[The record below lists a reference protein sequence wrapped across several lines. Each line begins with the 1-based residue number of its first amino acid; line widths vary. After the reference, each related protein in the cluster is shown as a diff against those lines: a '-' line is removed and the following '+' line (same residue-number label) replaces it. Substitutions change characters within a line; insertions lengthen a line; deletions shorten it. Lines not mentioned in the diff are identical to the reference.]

1 MKNFT
6 KRSLLQKIIITVLA
20 TLLILNFIMPN
31 IILAKDEDESG
42 IGGVLFKPIQY
53 LVLGLGDTAMWLVNT
68 CAYGEEIDPIL
79 TLSTSTWPWYY
90 KAAKVANLIVNP
102 TASIGM
108 GLQTVVAH
116 LFGQE
121 GDADELMDQLFPDK
135 IDIPIFLVSPEKI
148 FSNEVPL
155 LDVNIINPNT
165 NYTYVDESGNT
176 KEIQTPAMALH
187 ETIAGWYVALR
198 NLSIVGLLS
207 ILVYVGIRIILSST
221 ASDKAKY
228 KQMFIDWLVAL
239 CILFF
244 IHYIMS
250 FSVTMVESLTDS
262 INKSNKRIE
271 IPFTPQ
277 DLGGDQG
284 KYNVTDE
291 QYKVLKSLTL
301 NDSDTGNI
309 SLDLMG
315 LARFKAQLNLKS
327 QDTTQEDVVA
337 EGGRSQMAYTIIYIV
352 LVIYTVM
359 FLFIYI
365 KRLIY
370 IIFLTTIAPL
380 VALTYPIDKMNDGQA
395 QAFNMWLKEYIFNL
409 LIQPMHLILYSI
421 LLGSAMELATDYLI
435 YPLVVLGFML
445 PAEKILRKFF
455 GFEKSSTAASL
466 AGGAL
471 GGAAVMN
478 AINKIGTGAK
488 KAIKG
493 GKGGASSSSN
503 GNGNSENSKI
513 RMANRT
519 ADNPDGEDDFIRE
532 SLNAGNEDDKGQY
545 SNVQDNNQPFESD
558 NENDNP
564 YEQPNYGE
572 PEDQLSPEEMAEQ
585 DPNYMY
591 MHPELFDESYQ
602 QSPQVQNEG
611 NTEEDAKINTE
622 GLGDDENNE
631 EVEEKAIKGPKKW
644 DGVKATARYVLPS
657 VGKGLAKG
665 AFGAAKLSAKAIGA
679 GTLGTIGIAAGL
691 ASDDYK
697 NVLTYGASAATIGSG
712 IGSNVANKIE
722 NASSTAIRLP
732 SNIYRK
738 ASDLKE
744 VYQKGA
750 YSKDQYKQFVN
761 KRLDKEF
768 MKDKD
773 VQKLYEAE
781 FGRTKMKNTSGEN
794 VEAYKVAMEKA
805 LKYREHGVTDNETII
820 KAMKV
825 KSRNVSGEW
834 DDKRRII
841 SAKLASQVSNEKDV
855 ETIQK
860 RLTDK
865 GVNDTQVKEQAEMI
879 RKIKGL
885 Y

>member
-6 KRSLLQKIIITVLA
+6 KRSLLQKISITILA
-20 TLLILNFIMPN
+20 TILILNFIMPN

-53 LVLGLGDTAMWLVNT
+53 LVIGLGDTAMWLVNT
-68 CAYGEEIDPIL
+68 CAYGEEVDPIL

-90 KAAKVANLIVNP
+90 KAAMVAQLIINP
-102 TASIGM
+102 VMTSTV
-108 GLQTVVAH
+108 LTSQTVVAN
-116 LFGQE
+116 LFGQK
-121 GDADELMDQLFPDK
+121 GSADEIMEQFFPEK
-135 IDIPIFLVSPEKI
+135 IDIPIFLVTPEKI
-148 FSNEVPL
+148 FSNQVPL

-165 NYTYVDESGNT
+165 DYTYVDESGNT
-176 KEIQTPAMALH
+176 KEIETPAMALH

-228 KQMFIDWLVAL
+228 KQMFTDWLVAL

-262 INKSNKRIE
+262 ISKSNKRIE

-291 QYKVLKSLTL
+291 QYNVLKSLTL
-301 NDSDTGNI
+301 NNSDTGNI

-315 LARFKAQLNLKS
+315 LARFKAQLNLKA

-337 EGGRSQMAYTIIYIV
+337 EGGRSQMAYTIIYVV
-352 LVIYTVM
+352 LVIYTIM

-421 LLGSAMELATDYLI
+421 LLGSAMELATEYLI

-445 PAEKILRKFF
+445 PAEKMLRKFF
-455 GFEKSSTAASL
+455 GFEKSSTASSL
-466 AGGAL
+466 ASGAF

-488 KAIKG
+488 KAVKG
-493 GKGGASSSSN
+493 GGKDNSSSSA
-503 GNGNSENSKI
+503 ENKDKI
-513 RMANRT
+513 RMASRT
-519 ADNPDGEDDFIRE
+519 PDNPDGEDDFIRE
-532 SLNAGNEDDKGQY
+532 GLNAGNEEHNEQGD
-545 SNVQDNNQPFESD
+545 NFQDNNQPFEGE
-558 NENDNP
+558 NENP

-572 PEDQLSPEEMAEQ
+572 PEEQLSPEEMAEQ

-591 MHPELFDESYQ
+591 EHPELFGGYDFL
-602 QSPQVQNEG
+602 P
-611 NTEEDAKINTE
+611 DASQ
-622 GLGDDENNE
+622 DENPE
-631 EVEEKAIKGPKKW
+631 ETATVENTTDDIDEETEEKAIKGPRRW
-644 DGVKATARYVLPS
+644 DGIKSAARYVLPS
-657 VGKGLAKG
+657 VGKGIAKG
-665 AFGAAKLSAKAIGA
+665 ALGAAKLSAKAIGA

-691 ASDDYK
+691 ASDDYR
-697 NVLTYGASAATIGSG
+697 NVLTYGASAAAIGSG
-712 IGSNVANKIE
+712 VGANIANKVE
-722 NASSTAIRLP
+722 RAGATAIRLP

-825 KSRNVSGEW
+825 KSRNVNGEW

>member
-6 KRSLLQKIIITVLA
+6 KRSLLQKISITILA
-20 TLLILNFIMPN
+20 TILILNFIMPN

-53 LVLGLGDTAMWLVNT
+53 LVIGLGDTAMWLVNT
-68 CAYGEEIDPIL
+68 CAYGEEVDPIL

-90 KAAKVANLIVNP
+90 KAAMVAQLIINP
-102 TASIGM
+102 VMTSTV
-108 GLQTVVAH
+108 LTSQTVVAN
-116 LFGQE
+116 LFGQK
-121 GDADELMDQLFPDK
+121 GSADEIMEQFFPEK
-135 IDIPIFLVSPEKI
+135 IDIPIFLVTPEKI
-148 FSNEVPL
+148 FSNQVPL

-165 NYTYVDESGNT
+165 DYTYVDESGNT
-176 KEIQTPAMALH
+176 KEIETPAMALH

-228 KQMFIDWLVAL
+228 KQMFTDWLVAL

-262 INKSNKRIE
+262 ISKSNKRIE

-291 QYKVLKSLTL
+291 QYNVLKSLTL
-301 NDSDTGNI
+301 NNSDTGNI

-315 LARFKAQLNLKS
+315 LARFKAQLNLKA

-337 EGGRSQMAYTIIYIV
+337 EGGRSQMAYTIIYVV
-352 LVIYTVM
+352 LVIYTIM

-421 LLGSAMELATDYLI
+421 LLGSAMELATEYLI

-445 PAEKILRKFF
+445 PAEKMLRKFF
-455 GFEKSSTAASL
+455 GFEKSSTASSL
-466 AGGAL
+466 ASGAF

-488 KAIKG
+488 KAVKG
-493 GKGGASSSSN
+493 GGKDNSSSSA
-503 GNGNSENSKI
+503 ENKDKI
-513 RMANRT
+513 RMASRT
-519 ADNPDGEDDFIRE
+519 PDNPDGEDDFIRE
-532 SLNAGNEDDKGQY
+532 GLNAGNEEHNEQGD
-545 SNVQDNNQPFESD
+545 NFQDNNQPFEGE
-558 NENDNP
+558 NENP

-572 PEDQLSPEEMAEQ
+572 PEEQLSPEEMAEQ

-591 MHPELFDESYQ
+591 EHPELFGGYDSL
-602 QSPQVQNEG
+602 P
-611 NTEEDAKINTE
+611 DASQ
-622 GLGDDENNE
+622 DENPE
-631 EVEEKAIKGPKKW
+631 ETATVENTTDDIDEETEEKAIKGPRRR
-644 DGVKATARYVLPS
+644 DGIKSAARYVLPS
-657 VGKGLAKG
+657 VGKGIAKG
-665 AFGAAKLSAKAIGA
+665 ALGAAKLSAKAIGA

-691 ASDDYK
+691 ASDDYR
-697 NVLTYGASAATIGSG
+697 NVLTYGASAAAIGSG
-712 IGSNVANKIE
+712 VGANIANKVE
-722 NASSTAIRLP
+722 RAGATAIRLP

-825 KSRNVSGEW
+825 KSRNVNGEW

>member
-6 KRSLLQKIIITVLA
+6 KRRLLQKITITILA
-20 TLLILNFIMPN
+20 AVLILNFIMPN

-68 CAYGEEIDPIL
+68 CAYGDEIDPIL

-90 KAAKVANLIVNP
+90 KAGLVALLIVAP
-102 TASIGM
+102 GVS
-108 GLQTVVAH
+108 GLVTGAITTQTVVAN
-116 LFGQE
+116 LFGQKGSANE
-121 GDADELMDQLFPDK
+121 IMEQFFPEK

-176 KEIQTPAMALH
+176 KEIETPAMALH

-228 KQMFIDWLVAL
+228 KQMFTDWLVAL

-250 FSVTMVESLTDS
+250 FSITMVESLTAS
-262 INKSNKRIE
+262 ISKSNKKIE
-271 IPFTPQ
+271 IPFTPENIKS
-277 DLGGDQG
+277 

-291 QYKVLKSLTL
+291 QYNVLKALTL
-301 NDSDTGNI
+301 NNSDTGKI

-455 GFEKSSTAASL
+455 GFEKSSTASSL
-466 AGGAL
+466 AGGAF

-493 GKGGASSSSN
+493 GGKDNSSSSA
-503 GNGNSENSKI
+503 ENKDKI
-513 RMANRT
+513 RMASRT
-519 ADNPDGEDDFIRE
+519 PDNPDGEDDFIRE
-532 SLNAGNEDDKGQY
+532 GLNAGNEENNEQDD
-545 SNVQDNNQPFESD
+545 NFQDNNQPFEGE
-558 NENDNP
+558 NENP

-572 PEDQLSPEEMAEQ
+572 PEEQLSPEEMAEQ

-591 MHPELFDESYQ
+591 EHPELFGGYDSL
-602 QSPQVQNEG
+602 P
-611 NTEEDAKINTE
+611 DASQ
-622 GLGDDENNE
+622 DENPE
-631 EVEEKAIKGPKKW
+631 ETATVEDTTDNIDEDTEEKAIKGPRRW
-644 DGVKATARYVLPS
+644 DGIKSATRYVLPS
-657 VGKGLAKG
+657 VGKVLAKG
-665 AFGAAKLSAKAIGA
+665 TLGAAKLSAKAIGA

-691 ASDDYK
+691 ASDDYR
-697 NVLTYGASAATIGSG
+697 NVLTYGASAAAIGSG
-712 IGSNVANKIE
+712 VGANIANKVE
-722 NASSTAIRLP
+722 RAGATAIRLP

-781 FGRTKMKNTSGEN
+781 FGRNKMKNTSGEN

>member
-6 KRSLLQKIIITVLA
+6 KRRLLQKISITVLA

-42 IGGVLFKPIQY
+42 VGGVLFRPIQY

-90 KAAKVANLIVNP
+90 KAGMVALLVMP
-102 TASIGM
+102 GTG
-108 GLQTVVAH
+108 GLVTGAVTTQTVVAN
-116 LFGQE
+116 LFGQKGSANE
-121 GDADELMDQLFPDK
+121 IMEQLFPEK

-176 KEIQTPAMALH
+176 KEIETPAMALH
-187 ETIAGWYVALR
+187 ETIAEWYVALR

-228 KQMFIDWLVAL
+228 KQMFTDWLVAL

-250 FSVTMVESLTDS
+250 FSVTMVESLTAS
-262 INKSNKRIE
+262 ISKSNKRIE
-271 IPFTPQ
+271 IPFTPENIKS
-277 DLGGDQG
+277 

-291 QYKVLKSLTL
+291 QYNVLKALTL
-301 NDSDTGNI
+301 NNSDTGNI

-455 GFEKSSTAASL
+455 GFEKSSTASSL

-503 GNGNSENSKI
+503 GNGNSENNKI

-532 SLNAGNEDDKGQY
+532 GLNARNEENNEQGD
-545 SNVQDNNQPFESD
+545 NFQDNNQPFEGE
-558 NENDNP
+558 NENP

-572 PEDQLSPEEMAEQ
+572 PEEQLSPEEMAEQ

-591 MHPELFDESYQ
+591 EHPELFGGYDSL
-602 QSPQVQNEG
+602 P
-611 NTEEDAKINTE
+611 DASQ
-622 GLGDDENNE
+622 DENPE
-631 EVEEKAIKGPKKW
+631 ETATVEDTTDDIDEDTEEKAIKGPRRW
-644 DGVKATARYVLPS
+644 DGIKSAARYVLPS

-665 AFGAAKLSAKAIGA
+665 ALGAAKLSAKAIGA

>member
-6 KRSLLQKIIITVLA
+6 KRSLLQKISITILA
-20 TLLILNFIMPN
+20 TILILNFIMPN

-53 LVLGLGDTAMWLVNT
+53 LVIGLGDTAMWLVNT
-68 CAYGEEIDPIL
+68 CAYGEEVDPIL

-90 KAAKVANLIVNP
+90 KAAMVAQLIINP
-102 TASIGM
+102 VMTSTV
-108 GLQTVVAH
+108 LTSQTVVAN
-116 LFGQE
+116 LFGQK
-121 GDADELMDQLFPDK
+121 GSADEIMEQFFPEK
-135 IDIPIFLVSPEKI
+135 IDIPIFLVTPEKI
-148 FSNEVPL
+148 FSNQVPL

-165 NYTYVDESGNT
+165 DYTYVDESGNT
-176 KEIQTPAMALH
+176 KEIETPAMALH

-228 KQMFIDWLVAL
+228 KQMFTDWLVAL

-262 INKSNKRIE
+262 ISKSNKRIE

-291 QYKVLKSLTL
+291 QYNVLKSLTL
-301 NDSDTGNI
+301 NNSDTGNI

-315 LARFKAQLNLKS
+315 LARFKAQLNLKA

-337 EGGRSQMAYTIIYIV
+337 EGGRSQMAYTIIYVV
-352 LVIYTVM
+352 LVIYTIM

-421 LLGSAMELATDYLI
+421 LLGSAMELATEYLI

-445 PAEKILRKFF
+445 PAEKMLRKFF
-455 GFEKSSTAASL
+455 GFEKSSTASSL
-466 AGGAL
+466 ASGAF

-488 KAIKG
+488 KAVKG
-493 GKGGASSSSN
+493 GGKDNSSSSA
-503 GNGNSENSKI
+503 ENKDKI
-513 RMANRT
+513 RMASRT
-519 ADNPDGEDDFIRE
+519 PDNPDGEDDFIRE
-532 SLNAGNEDDKGQY
+532 GLNAGNEEHNEQGD
-545 SNVQDNNQPFESD
+545 NFQDNNQPFEGE
-558 NENDNP
+558 NENP

-572 PEDQLSPEEMAEQ
+572 PEEQLSPEEMAEQ

-591 MHPELFDESYQ
+591 EHPELFGGYDSL
-602 QSPQVQNEG
+602 P
-611 NTEEDAKINTE
+611 DASQ
-622 GLGDDENNE
+622 DENPE
-631 EVEEKAIKGPKKW
+631 ETATVENTTDDIDEETEEKAIKGPRRW
-644 DGVKATARYVLPS
+644 DGIKSAARYVLPS
-657 VGKGLAKG
+657 VGKGIAKG
-665 AFGAAKLSAKAIGA
+665 ALGAAKLSAKAIGA

-691 ASDDYK
+691 ASDDYR
-697 NVLTYGASAATIGSG
+697 NVLTYGASAAAIGSG
-712 IGSNVANKIE
+712 VGANIANKVE
-722 NASSTAIRLP
+722 RAGATAIRLP

>member
-6 KRSLLQKIIITVLA
+6 KRSLLQKISITILA
-20 TLLILNFIMPN
+20 TILILNFIMPN
-31 IILAKDEDESG
+31 IILAKDEDEDESG

-53 LVLGLGDTAMWLVNT
+53 LVIGLGDTAMWLVNT
-68 CAYGEEIDPIL
+68 CAYGEEVDPIL

-90 KAAKVANLIVNP
+90 KAAMVAQLIINP
-102 TASIGM
+102 VMTSTV
-108 GLQTVVAH
+108 LTSQTVVAN
-116 LFGQE
+116 LFGQK
-121 GDADELMDQLFPDK
+121 GSADEIMEQFFPEK
-135 IDIPIFLVSPEKI
+135 IDIPIFLVTPEKI
-148 FSNEVPL
+148 FSNQVPL

-165 NYTYVDESGNT
+165 DYTYVDESGNT
-176 KEIQTPAMALH
+176 KEIETPAMALH

-228 KQMFIDWLVAL
+228 KQMFTDWLVAL

-262 INKSNKRIE
+262 ISKSNKRIE

-291 QYKVLKSLTL
+291 QYNVLKSLTL
-301 NDSDTGNI
+301 NNSDTGNI

-315 LARFKAQLNLKS
+315 LARFKAQLNLKA

-337 EGGRSQMAYTIIYIV
+337 EGGRAQMAYTIIYIV
-352 LVIYTVM
+352 LVIYTIM

-421 LLGSAMELATDYLI
+421 LLGSAMELATEYLI

-445 PAEKILRKFF
+445 PAEKMLRKFF
-455 GFEKSSTAASL
+455 GFEKSSTASSL
-466 AGGAL
+466 TSGAF

-488 KAIKG
+488 KAVKG
-493 GKGGASSSSN
+493 GGKDNSSSSA
-503 GNGNSENSKI
+503 ENKDKI
-513 RMANRT
+513 RMASRT
-519 ADNPDGEDDFIRE
+519 PDNPDGEDDFIRE
-532 SLNAGNEDDKGQY
+532 GLNAGNEEHNEQGD
-545 SNVQDNNQPFESD
+545 NFQDNNQPFEGE
-558 NENDNP
+558 NENP

-572 PEDQLSPEEMAEQ
+572 PEEQLSPEEMAEQ

-591 MHPELFDESYQ
+591 EHPELFGGYDFL
-602 QSPQVQNEG
+602 P
-611 NTEEDAKINTE
+611 DASQ
-622 GLGDDENNE
+622 DENPE
-631 EVEEKAIKGPKKW
+631 ETATVEDTTDDIDEETEEKAIKGPRRW
-644 DGVKATARYVLPS
+644 DGIKSAARYVLPS

-665 AFGAAKLSAKAIGA
+665 ALGAAKLSAKAIGA

-691 ASDDYK
+691 ASDDYR
-697 NVLTYGASAATIGSG
+697 NVLTYGASAAAIGSG
-712 IGSNVANKIE
+712 VGANIANKVE
-722 NASSTAIRLP
+722 TAGATAIRLP

-750 YSKDQYKQFVN
+750 YSREQYKHFVN
-761 KRLDKEF
+761 KRLDNEF
-768 MKDKD
+768 MKDKAN
-773 VQKLYEAE
+773 QKQFEDA
-781 FGRTKMKNTSGEN
+781 FGREEVRNDAGE
-794 VEAYKVAMEKA
+794 KVKKYQLAMEKA

-820 KAMKV
+820 KAMKA
-825 KSRNVSGEW
+825 KSRNIVK
-834 DDKRRII
+834 DDLDNQRRII

-855 ETIQK
+855 ETIEK
-860 RLTDK
+860 RLKTK
-865 GVNDTQVKEQAEMI
+865 GVKEPQINEQTDMI
-879 RKIKGL
+879 RQIRGL
-885 Y
+885 I

>member
-6 KRSLLQKIIITVLA
+6 KRSLLQKISITILA
-20 TLLILNFIMPN
+20 TILILNFIMPN
-31 IILAKDEDESG
+31 IILAKDEDEDESG

-53 LVLGLGDTAMWLVNT
+53 LVIGLGDTAMWLVNT
-68 CAYGEEIDPIL
+68 CAYGEEVDPIL

-90 KAAKVANLIVNP
+90 KAAMVAQLIINP
-102 TASIGM
+102 VMTSTV
-108 GLQTVVAH
+108 LTSQTVVAN
-116 LFGQE
+116 LFGQK
-121 GDADELMDQLFPDK
+121 GSADEIMEQFFPEK
-135 IDIPIFLVSPEKI
+135 IDIPIFLVTPEKI
-148 FSNEVPL
+148 FSNQVPL

-165 NYTYVDESGNT
+165 DYTYVDESGNT
-176 KEIQTPAMALH
+176 KEIETPAMALH

-228 KQMFIDWLVAL
+228 KQMFTDWLVAL

-262 INKSNKRIE
+262 ISKSNKRIE

-291 QYKVLKSLTL
+291 QYNVLKSLTL
-301 NDSDTGNI
+301 NNSDTGNI

-315 LARFKAQLNLKS
+315 LARFKAQLNLKA

-337 EGGRSQMAYTIIYIV
+337 EGGRAQMAYTIIYIV
-352 LVIYTVM
+352 LVIYTIM

-421 LLGSAMELATDYLI
+421 LLGSAMELATEYLI

-445 PAEKILRKFF
+445 PAEKMLRKFF
-455 GFEKSSTAASL
+455 GFEKSSTASSL
-466 AGGAL
+466 TSGAF

-488 KAIKG
+488 KAVKG
-493 GKGGASSSSN
+493 GGKDNSSSSA
-503 GNGNSENSKI
+503 ENKDKI
-513 RMANRT
+513 RMASRT
-519 ADNPDGEDDFIRE
+519 PDNPDGEDDFIRE
-532 SLNAGNEDDKGQY
+532 GLNAGNEEHNEQGD
-545 SNVQDNNQPFESD
+545 NFQDNNQPFEGE
-558 NENDNP
+558 NENP

-572 PEDQLSPEEMAEQ
+572 PEEQLSPEEMAEQ

-591 MHPELFDESYQ
+591 EHPELFGGYDFL
-602 QSPQVQNEG
+602 P
-611 NTEEDAKINTE
+611 DASQ
-622 GLGDDENNE
+622 DENPE
-631 EVEEKAIKGPKKW
+631 ETATVEDTTDDIDEETEEKAIKGPRRW
-644 DGVKATARYVLPS
+644 DGIKSAARYVLPS

-665 AFGAAKLSAKAIGA
+665 ALGAAKLSAKAIGA

-691 ASDDYK
+691 ASDDYR
-697 NVLTYGASAATIGSG
+697 NVLTYGASAAAIGSG
-712 IGSNVANKIE
+712 VGANIANKVE
-722 NASSTAIRLP
+722 TAGATAIRLP

-750 YSKDQYKQFVN
+750 YSREQYKHFVN
-761 KRLDKEF
+761 KRLDNEF
-768 MKDKD
+768 MKDKAN
-773 VQKLYEAE
+773 QKQFEDA
-781 FGRTKMKNTSGEN
+781 FGREEVRNDAGE
-794 VEAYKVAMEKA
+794 KVKKYQLAMEKA

-820 KAMKV
+820 KAMKA
-825 KSRNVSGEW
+825 KSRNIGK
-834 DDKRRII
+834 DDLDNQRRII

-855 ETIQK
+855 ETIEK
-860 RLTDK
+860 RLKTK
-865 GVNDTQVKEQAEMI
+865 GVKEPQINEQTDMI
-879 RKIKGL
+879 RQIRGL
-885 Y
+885 I

>member
-6 KRSLLQKIIITVLA
+6 KRRLLQKITITILA

-42 IGGVLFKPIQY
+42 VGGVLFRPIQY

-90 KAAKVANLIVNP
+90 KAVVVANLIINP
-102 TASIGM
+102 IASTGVIS
-108 GLQTVVAH
+108 QTVVAR

-121 GDADELMDQLFPDK
+121 GSAKEIMDQLFPDK
-135 IDIPIFLVSPEKI
+135 LDIPIFLVSPEKI

-228 KQMFIDWLVAL
+228 KQMFTDWLVAL

-262 INKSNKRIE
+262 INRSNKKVE
-271 IPFTPQ
+271 IPFTPE
-277 DLGGDQG
+277 DIKS

-291 QYKVLKSLTL
+291 QYNVLKSLTL
-301 NDSDTGNI
+301 NNSDTGNI

-327 QDTTQEDVVA
+327 EDTTQEDVVA
-337 EGGRSQMAYTIIYIV
+337 EGGRAQMAYTVIYIV

-455 GFEKSSTAASL
+455 GFEKSSTASSL
-466 AGGAL
+466 AGGAF

-493 GKGGASSSSN
+493 GGKDNSSSSA
-503 GNGNSENSKI
+503 ENKDKI
-513 RMANRT
+513 RMASRT
-519 ADNPDGEDDFIRE
+519 PDNPDGEDDFIRE
-532 SLNAGNEDDKGQY
+532 GLNAGNEENNEQDD
-545 SNVQDNNQPFESD
+545 NFQDNNQPFEGE
-558 NENDNP
+558 NENP

-572 PEDQLSPEEMAEQ
+572 PEEQLSPEEMAEQ

-591 MHPELFDESYQ
+591 EHPELFGGYDSL
-602 QSPQVQNEG
+602 P
-611 NTEEDAKINTE
+611 DASQ
-622 GLGDDENNE
+622 DENPE
-631 EVEEKAIKGPKKW
+631 ETATVEDTTDNIDEDTEEKAIKGPRRW
-644 DGVKATARYVLPS
+644 DGIKSATRYVLPS
-657 VGKGLAKG
+657 VGKVLAKG
-665 AFGAAKLSAKAIGA
+665 TLGAAKLSAKAIGA

-691 ASDDYK
+691 ASDDYR
-697 NVLTYGASAATIGSG
+697 NVLTYGASAAAIGSG
-712 IGSNVANKIE
+712 VGANIANKVE
-722 NASSTAIRLP
+722 RAGATAIRLP

-738 ASDLKE
+738 ASDLKD
-744 VYQKGA
+744 VYQRGA
-750 YSKDQYKQFVN
+750 YSKEQYKQFVN
-761 KRLDKEF
+761 KRLDNEF

-781 FGRTKMKNTSGEN
+781 FGRTKMANSSGQN

-805 LKYREHGVTDNETII
+805 LKYREHGVTDNNTII

>member
-6 KRSLLQKIIITVLA
+6 KRRLLQKITITILA
-20 TLLILNFIMPN
+20 AVLILNFIMPN

-68 CAYGEEIDPIL
+68 CAYGDEIDPIL

-90 KAAKVANLIVNP
+90 KAGLVALLIVAP
-102 TASIGM
+102 GVG
-108 GLQTVVAH
+108 GLVTGAITTQTVVAN
-116 LFGQE
+116 LFGQKGSANE
-121 GDADELMDQLFPDK
+121 IMEQFFPEK

-176 KEIQTPAMALH
+176 KEIETPAMALH

-228 KQMFIDWLVAL
+228 KQMFTDWLVAL

-250 FSVTMVESLTDS
+250 FSITMVESLTAS
-262 INKSNKRIE
+262 ISKSNKKIE
-271 IPFTPQ
+271 IPFTPENIKS
-277 DLGGDQG
+277 

-291 QYKVLKSLTL
+291 QYNVLKALTL
-301 NDSDTGNI
+301 NNSDTGNI

-455 GFEKSSTAASL
+455 GFEKSSTASSL
-466 AGGAL
+466 AGGAF

-493 GKGGASSSSN
+493 GGKDNSSSSA
-503 GNGNSENSKI
+503 ENKDKI
-513 RMANRT
+513 RMASRT
-519 ADNPDGEDDFIRE
+519 PDNPDGEDDFIRE
-532 SLNAGNEDDKGQY
+532 GLNAGNEENNEQDD
-545 SNVQDNNQPFESD
+545 NFQDNNQPFEGE
-558 NENDNP
+558 NENP

-572 PEDQLSPEEMAEQ
+572 PEEQLSPEEMAEQ

-591 MHPELFDESYQ
+591 EHPELFGGYDSL
-602 QSPQVQNEG
+602 P
-611 NTEEDAKINTE
+611 DASQ
-622 GLGDDENNE
+622 DENPE
-631 EVEEKAIKGPKKW
+631 ETATVEDTTDNIDEDTEEKAIKGPRRW
-644 DGVKATARYVLPS
+644 DGIKSATRYVLPS
-657 VGKGLAKG
+657 VGKVLAKG
-665 AFGAAKLSAKAIGA
+665 TLGAAKLSAKAIGA

-691 ASDDYK
+691 ASDDYR
-697 NVLTYGASAATIGSG
+697 NVLTYGASAAAIGSG
-712 IGSNVANKIE
+712 VGANIANKVE
-722 NASSTAIRLP
+722 RAGATAIRLP

-781 FGRTKMKNTSGEN
+781 FGRNKMKNTSGEN

>member
-6 KRSLLQKIIITVLA
+6 KRSLLQKISITILA
-20 TLLILNFIMPN
+20 TILILNFIMPN
-31 IILAKDEDESG
+31 IILAKDEDEDESG

-53 LVLGLGDTAMWLVNT
+53 LVIGLGDTAMWLVNT
-68 CAYGEEIDPIL
+68 CAYGEEVDPIL

-90 KAAKVANLIVNP
+90 KAAMVAQLIINP
-102 TASIGM
+102 VMTSTV
-108 GLQTVVAH
+108 LTSQTVVAN
-116 LFGQE
+116 LFGQK
-121 GDADELMDQLFPDK
+121 GSADEIMEQFFPEK
-135 IDIPIFLVSPEKI
+135 IDIPIFLVTPEKI
-148 FSNEVPL
+148 FSNQVPL

-165 NYTYVDESGNT
+165 DYTYVDESGNT
-176 KEIQTPAMALH
+176 KEIETPAMALH

-228 KQMFIDWLVAL
+228 KQMFTDWLVAL

-262 INKSNKRIE
+262 ISKSNKRIE

-291 QYKVLKSLTL
+291 QYNVLKSLTL
-301 NDSDTGNI
+301 NNSDTGNI

-315 LARFKAQLNLKS
+315 LARFKAQLNLKA

-337 EGGRSQMAYTIIYIV
+337 EGGRAQMAYTIIYIV
-352 LVIYTVM
+352 LVIYTIM

-421 LLGSAMELATDYLI
+421 LLGSAMELATEYLI

-445 PAEKILRKFF
+445 PAEKMLRKFF
-455 GFEKSSTAASL
+455 GFEKSSTASSL
-466 AGGAL
+466 TSGAF

-488 KAIKG
+488 KAVKG
-493 GKGGASSSSN
+493 GGKDNSSSSA
-503 GNGNSENSKI
+503 ENKDKI
-513 RMANRT
+513 RMASRT
-519 ADNPDGEDDFIRE
+519 PDNPDGEDDFIRE
-532 SLNAGNEDDKGQY
+532 GLNAGNEEHNEQGD
-545 SNVQDNNQPFESD
+545 NFQDNNQPFEGE
-558 NENDNP
+558 NENP

-572 PEDQLSPEEMAEQ
+572 PEEQLSPEEMAEQ

-591 MHPELFDESYQ
+591 EHPELFGGYDFL
-602 QSPQVQNEG
+602 P
-611 NTEEDAKINTE
+611 DASQ
-622 GLGDDENNE
+622 DENPE
-631 EVEEKAIKGPKKW
+631 ETATVEDTTDDIDEETEEKAIKGPRRW
-644 DGVKATARYVLPS
+644 DGIKSAARYVLPS

-665 AFGAAKLSAKAIGA
+665 A
-679 GTLGTIGIAAGL
+679 LG
-691 ASDDYK
+691 
-697 NVLTYGASAATIGSG
+697 
-712 IGSNVANKIE
+712 
-722 NASSTAIRLP
+722 
-732 SNIYRK
+732 
-738 ASDLKE
+738 
-744 VYQKGA
+744 
-750 YSKDQYKQFVN
+750 
-761 KRLDKEF
+761 
-768 MKDKD
+768 
-773 VQKLYEAE
+773 
-781 FGRTKMKNTSGEN
+781 
-794 VEAYKVAMEKA
+794 
-805 LKYREHGVTDNETII
+805 
-820 KAMKV
+820 
-825 KSRNVSGEW
+825 
-834 DDKRRII
+834 
-841 SAKLASQVSNEKDV
+841 
-855 ETIQK
+855 
-860 RLTDK
+860 
-865 GVNDTQVKEQAEMI
+865 
-879 RKIKGL
+879 
-885 Y
+885 

>member
-6 KRSLLQKIIITVLA
+6 KRSLLQKISITILA
-20 TLLILNFIMPN
+20 TILILNFIMPN
-31 IILAKDEDESG
+31 IILAKDEDEDESG
-42 IGGVLFKPIQY
+42 IGGVLFKPIQH
-53 LVLGLGDTAMWLVNT
+53 LVIGLGDTAMWLVNT
-68 CAYGEEIDPIL
+68 CAYGEEVDPIL

-90 KAAKVANLIVNP
+90 KAAMVAQLIINP
-102 TASIGM
+102 VMTSTV
-108 GLQTVVAH
+108 LTSQTVVAN
-116 LFGQE
+116 LFGQK
-121 GDADELMDQLFPDK
+121 GSADEIMEQFFPEK
-135 IDIPIFLVSPEKI
+135 IDIPIFLVTPEKI
-148 FSNEVPL
+148 FSNQVPL

-165 NYTYVDESGNT
+165 DYTYVDESGNT
-176 KEIQTPAMALH
+176 KEIETPAMALH

-228 KQMFIDWLVAL
+228 KQMFTDWLVAL

-262 INKSNKRIE
+262 ISKSNKRIE

-291 QYKVLKSLTL
+291 QYNVLKSLTL
-301 NDSDTGNI
+301 NNSDTGNI

-315 LARFKAQLNLKS
+315 LARFKAQLNLKA

-337 EGGRSQMAYTIIYIV
+337 EGGRSQMAYTIIYVV
-352 LVIYTVM
+352 LVIYTIM

-421 LLGSAMELATDYLI
+421 LLGSAMELATEYLI

-445 PAEKILRKFF
+445 PAEKMLRKFF
-455 GFEKSSTAASL
+455 GFEKSSTASSL
-466 AGGAL
+466 ASGAF

-488 KAIKG
+488 KAVKG
-493 GKGGASSSSN
+493 GGKDNSSSSA
-503 GNGNSENSKI
+503 ENKDKI
-513 RMANRT
+513 RMASRT
-519 ADNPDGEDDFIRE
+519 PDNPDGEDDFIRE
-532 SLNAGNEDDKGQY
+532 GLNAGNEEHNEQGD
-545 SNVQDNNQPFESD
+545 NFQDNNQPFEGE
-558 NENDNP
+558 NENS

-572 PEDQLSPEEMAEQ
+572 PEEQLSPEEMAEQ

-591 MHPELFDESYQ
+591 EHPELFGGYDFL
-602 QSPQVQNEG
+602 P
-611 NTEEDAKINTE
+611 DASQ
-622 GLGDDENNE
+622 DENPE
-631 EVEEKAIKGPKKW
+631 ETATVENTTDDIDEETEEKAIKGPRRW
-644 DGVKATARYVLPS
+644 DGIKSAARYVLPS
-657 VGKGLAKG
+657 VGKGIAKG
-665 AFGAAKLSAKAIGA
+665 ALGAAKLSAKAIGA

-691 ASDDYK
+691 ASDDYR
-697 NVLTYGASAATIGSG
+697 NVLTYGASAAAIGSG
-712 IGSNVANKIE
+712 VGANIANKVE
-722 NASSTAIRLP
+722 RAGATAIRLP

-825 KSRNVSGEW
+825 KSRNVNGEW

>member
-6 KRSLLQKIIITVLA
+6 KRSLLQKISITILA
-20 TLLILNFIMPN
+20 TILILNFIMPN
-31 IILAKDEDESG
+31 IILAKDEDEDESG

-53 LVLGLGDTAMWLVNT
+53 LVIGLGDTAMWLVNT
-68 CAYGEEIDPIL
+68 CAYGEEVDPIL

-90 KAAKVANLIVNP
+90 KAAMVAQLIINP
-102 TASIGM
+102 AMTSTV
-108 GLQTVVAH
+108 LTSQTVVAN
-116 LFGQE
+116 LFGQK
-121 GDADELMDQLFPDK
+121 GSADEIMEQFFPEK
-135 IDIPIFLVSPEKI
+135 IDIPIFLVTPEKI
-148 FSNEVPL
+148 FSNQVPL

-165 NYTYVDESGNT
+165 DYTYVDESGNT
-176 KEIQTPAMALH
+176 KEIETPAMALH

-228 KQMFIDWLVAL
+228 KQMFTDWLVAL

-262 INKSNKRIE
+262 ISKSNKRIE

-291 QYKVLKSLTL
+291 QYNVLKSLTL
-301 NDSDTGNI
+301 NNSDTGNI

-315 LARFKAQLNLKS
+315 LARFKAQLNLKA

-337 EGGRSQMAYTIIYIV
+337 EGGRAQMAYTIIYIV
-352 LVIYTVM
+352 LVIYTIM

-421 LLGSAMELATDYLI
+421 LLGSAMELATEYLI

-445 PAEKILRKFF
+445 PAEKMLRKFF
-455 GFEKSSTAASL
+455 GFEKSSTASSL
-466 AGGAL
+466 TSGAF

-488 KAIKG
+488 KAVKG
-493 GKGGASSSSN
+493 GGKDNSSSSA
-503 GNGNSENSKI
+503 ENKDKI
-513 RMANRT
+513 RMASRT
-519 ADNPDGEDDFIRE
+519 PDNPDGEDDFIRE
-532 SLNAGNEDDKGQY
+532 GLNAGNEEHNEQGD
-545 SNVQDNNQPFESD
+545 NFQDNNQPFEGE
-558 NENDNP
+558 NENP

-572 PEDQLSPEEMAEQ
+572 PEEQLSPEEMAEQ

-591 MHPELFDESYQ
+591 EHPELFGGYDFL
-602 QSPQVQNEG
+602 P
-611 NTEEDAKINTE
+611 DASQ
-622 GLGDDENNE
+622 DENPE
-631 EVEEKAIKGPKKW
+631 ETATVEDTTDDIDEETEEKAIKGPRRW
-644 DGVKATARYVLPS
+644 DGIKSAARYVLPS
-657 VGKGLAKG
+657 VGKGIAKG
-665 AFGAAKLSAKAIGA
+665 ALGAAKLSAKAIGA

-691 ASDDYK
+691 ASDDYR
-697 NVLTYGASAATIGSG
+697 NVLTYGASAAAIGSG
-712 IGSNVANKIE
+712 VGANIANKVE
-722 NASSTAIRLP
+722 RAGATAIRLP

>member
-6 KRSLLQKIIITVLA
+6 KRSLLQKIIITILA
-20 TLLILNFIMPN
+20 TLVILNFIMPN

-90 KAAKVANLIVNP
+90 KAARVANLIVNP

-108 GLQTVVAH
+108 SIQTVVAH
-116 LFGQE
+116 LFGEE
-121 GDADELMDQLFPDK
+121 GSADEMMDQLFPDK
-135 IDIPIFLVSPEKI
+135 IDVPIFMVSPEKI

-165 NYTYVDESGNT
+165 DYTYVDESGNT

-228 KQMFIDWLVAL
+228 KQMFTDWVVAL

-262 INKSNKRIE
+262 INKSNKRVE
-271 IPFTPQ
+271 IPFTPE
-277 DLGGDQG
+277 DIKNKY

-291 QYKVLKSLTL
+291 QSEVLKSLTL
-301 NDSDTGNI
+301 NNSDTGNI

-327 QDTTQEDVVA
+327 EDTTQEDVVA

-493 GKGGASSSSN
+493 GKGGSN
-503 GNGNSENSKI
+503 SGNSDSENNKI

-519 ADNPDGEDDFIRE
+519 ADNPEGEDDFIRE
-532 SLNAGNEDDKGQY
+532 SLNAENIQEENPQLGRGE
-545 SNVQDNNQPFESD
+545 VLDNNEYDD
-558 NENDNP
+558 NA
-564 YEQPNYGE
+564 YTTPNYGE
-572 PEDQLSPEEMAEQ
+572 SEEQLSPEEMAEQ

-591 MHPELFDESYQ
+591 MHPELFDGSYQ
-602 QSPQVQNEG
+602 QETQPIQSQS
-611 NTEEDAKINTE
+611 DM
-622 GLGDDENNE
+622 DENDGSMAEDLTATEDNA
-631 EVEEKAIKGPKKW
+631 EVEEKAIKGPRRW
-644 DGVKATARYVLPS
+644 NGVKSTARYVLPS

-665 AFGAAKLSAKAIGA
+665 ALGAAKLSAKAIGA

-712 IGSNVANKIE
+712 IGNNVANKIE
-722 NASSTAIRLP
+722 KAGSTAIRLP

-738 ASDLKE
+738 ASDLKDT
-744 VYQKGA
+744 YQKGA
-750 YSKDQYKQFVN
+750 YSKEQYKQFVN
-761 KRLDKEF
+761 KRLDNEF

-773 VQKLYEAE
+773 IQKLYEAQ
-781 FGRTKMKNTSGEN
+781 FGRTKMKNSKGEST
-794 VEAYKVAMEKA
+794 EAYKVAMEKA
-805 LKYREHGVTDNETII
+805 LKYREHGVTDNDTII

-841 SAKLASQVSNEKDV
+841 SAKLATQVSNEKDV

-865 GVNDTQVKEQAEMI
+865 GVKETQVKEQAEMI